1 MKDQRFLAKRGFNAK
16 FLGTLDKKQRKKL
29 AFFNID
35 DDDENSKIVMTHKGF
50 NLRTS
55 RVLNKIE

>member
-1 MKDQRFLAKRGFNAK
+1 MKDQRFLAKKGFNAK

-35 DDDENSKIVMTHKGF
+35 DDDENKIVMTHKGF
-50 NLRTS
+50 NLCTS
-55 RVLNKIE
+55 IPNKIE